1 MTTQTA
7 ADIDVFASPA
17 PKAGVAQ
24 PEPDSKQEQEP
35 LQKRN
40 QNSFVE
46 KVKPWHFFVVLA
58 LIAAVWIF
66 APKLF
71 RSNSTVTQ
79 GQQFG
84 AQNTKADYGAYER
97 QKPVQPVEE
106 PANTIPPVSQQV
118 ELIQVQGQ
126 LETFSK
132 ITSELQS
139 QVRELQS
146 QVPELQ
152 AKIAMLESRP
162 TDNTS
167 KTKERIQATRNQ
179 PAVPA
184 VTTSKALT
192 GYSINTI
199 YTDQAWLAHDQR
211 TIVVQ
216 VGDAFDGIRVLRI
229 DPVSRQVVT
238 NLGVIR

>member
-24 PEPDSKQEQEP
+24 PEPDSKLEQDSLP
-35 LQKRN
+35 KRN
-40 QNSFVE
+40 LNSFVE

-58 LIAAVWIF
+58 LVAAVWIF

-71 RSNSTVTQ
+71 RSNSTITQ

-84 AQNTKADYGAYER
+84 AQNTQAEYGSYER

-106 PANTIPPVSQQV
+106 PVRTIPPVSQQI

-126 LETFSK
+126 IETFAK
-132 ITSELQS
+132 ITSELQG
-139 QVRELQS
+139 QVR
-146 QVPELQ
+146 ELQ

-162 TDNTS
+162 SDTPP
-167 KTKERIQATRNQ
+167 KAKERIQARRNQ

>member
-24 PEPDSKQEQEP
+24 PEPDSKPEQES

-40 QNSFVE
+40 LNSFVE

-58 LIAAVWIF
+58 LVAAVWIF

-71 RSNSTVTQ
+71 RSNSMVTQ

-84 AQNTKADYGAYER
+84 AQNTQAEYGSYER

-106 PANTIPPVSQQV
+106 PVSTTPPVSQQV
-118 ELIQVQGQ
+118 ELIKVQVQ
-126 LETFSK
+126 LETFAK

-139 QVRELQS
+139 QVRELQ
-146 QVPELQ
+146 

-162 TDNTS
+162 SDTPP
-167 KTKERIQATRNQ
+167 KAKERIQATRNQ

-199 YTDQAWLAHDQR
+199 YADQAWLAHDQR
-211 TIVVQ
+211 TFVVQ

>member
-7 ADIDVFASPA
+7 GDIDVFASPA

-24 PEPDSKQEQEP
+24 PEPDSDPKPEP
-35 LQKRN
+35 LQKKN
-40 QNSFVE
+40 LNSFVE
-46 KVKPWHFFVVLA
+46 KVKPWHFFVVLG

-71 RSNSTVTQ
+71 RSNSTVPP
-79 GQQFG
+79 GQPFG
-84 AQNTKADYGAYER
+84 VQNTQASYETYER
-97 QKPVQPVEE
+97 QKPVKPVEE
-106 PANTIPPVSQQV
+106 PLSSEPTASQQV
-118 ELIQVQGQ
+118 ELLQVQNQ
-126 LETFSK
+126 IETFSK
-132 ITSELQS
+132 ITSELQG
-139 QVRELQS
+139 QVR
-146 QVPELQ
+146 ELQ
-152 AKIAMLESRP
+152 AKIAVLESRP
-162 TDNTS
+162 SETPT
-167 KTKERIQATRNQ
+167 KAKERIQPTRSQ

-184 VTTSKALT
+184 STTSKVLS
-192 GYSINTI
+192 GYSINTV

-211 TIVVQ
+211 TFVVQ